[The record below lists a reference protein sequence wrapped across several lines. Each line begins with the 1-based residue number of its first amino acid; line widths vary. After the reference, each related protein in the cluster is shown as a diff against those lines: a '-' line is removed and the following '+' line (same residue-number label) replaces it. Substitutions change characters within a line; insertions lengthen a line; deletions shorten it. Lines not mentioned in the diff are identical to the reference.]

1 MSVLELKEE
10 AIRQFAIK
18 VELLDDEAGLTMVL
32 DFLNGIE
39 AGDKGG
45 INLSRHY
52 GSIKSK
58 YGPVLEKLAK

>member
-18 VELLDDEAGLTMVL
+18 VESLDDPAALTMVL
-32 DFLNGIE
+32 DFLKGIE
-39 AGDKGG
+39 AGDDRG

-52 GSIKSK
+52 AGIKLK
-58 YGPVLEKLAK
+58 YGAVLEKLAK